1 MGHGLLARGR
11 IAEAFA
17 VDAGW
22 AGTTIGP
29 TTGGGTRQRHVL
41 GAAASQTRRFRMAQP
56 TIDPTFYRTAA
67 EAAAAPGRTARL
79 RGGLRPG
86 RAEERR
92 NDRHRCESGLRQLW
106 AGGRLDRR
114 PGPRRRAAPL
124 RLERL
129 QQRAQ
134 ARGPQHGRPRPP
146 LPPGAGPALVEHLR
160 ARHRAGPSPADAGQ
174 DDRRAS
180 AVRKGRLLPP
190 AHAALRTR
198 RGLPHLPGRRRGR
211 RRRTGRDRAARP
223 RDASTSCAPGR
234 PTAGRSTSTTTPGGT
249 STRTC

>member
-1 MGHGLLARGR
+1 
-11 IAEAFA
+11 
-17 VDAGW
+17 
-22 AGTTIGP
+22 
-29 TTGGGTRQRHVL
+29 
-41 GAAASQTRRFRMAQP
+41 MAQP

-67 EAAAAPGRTARL
+67 EAAAAPARAARL

-86 RAEERR
+86 GAEARR
-92 NDRHRCESGLRQLW
+92 DDRHRREPGLRQLR

-114 PGPRRRAAPL
+114 PGARRRAAPL

-134 ARGPQHGRPRPP
+134 ARGPRHGGPRPP

-160 ARHRAGPSPADAGQ
+160 ARHRAGPAPADAGQ
-174 DDRRAS
+174 DDRRA
-180 AVRKGRLLPP
+180 RPCPRRP
-190 AHAALRTR
+190 ATPARTR
-198 RGLPHLPGRRRGR
+198 CTADP
-211 RRRTGRDRAARP
+211 TGSSSPAWAAPRATTTDRAGSRC
-223 RDASTSCAPGR
+223 STTRRSRSCAPGR